1 VNPRNK
7 YLLIFAALI
16 CGLLPG
22 CRWSNS
28 STLEPG
34 KALEVQAGVRLL
46 ADSIARDVT
55 REGATAWLRYFEA
68 SPGFFMASG
77 GALAF
82 PDNNSAAAG
91 VRDFTSRTRQ
101 IELTW
106 KDVRIDPLTARLA
119 VMGASFREVITDT
132 SGNQMRIGGYFTAVA
147 EEIPAGWRLR
157 DAHWSMLN
165 RAD

>member
-1 VNPRNK
+1 MPRTK
-7 YLLIFAALI
+7 QVLILATLI
-16 CGLLPG
+16 CGVLPG
-22 CRWSNS
+22 CRSSSS
-28 STLEPG
+28 STLETG
-34 KALEVQAGVRLL
+34 KALEVQASVRLL

-77 GALAF
+77 GALEY
-82 PDNNSAAAG
+82 PYNDSAVAG

-106 KDVRIDPLTARLA
+106 NDVRIDPLSARLA
-119 VMGASFREVITDT
+119 VMGASFRENITDT
-132 SGNQMRIGGYFTAVA
+132 SGNQVRFGGYFTAVA
-147 EEIPAGWRLR
+147 EEIPAGWRLP

-165 RAD
+165 HVE